1 MQRLNRNYIRR
12 YLIRCLPNAIT
23 LTAMCLGL
31 TALRFSYVREDI
43 KLSLLLLLIA
53 AICDGLDGKV
63 ARKLN
68 VQSAVGAQLDSLAD
82 FLNFCV
88 TPALIIYEWHLKDLY
103 FFGWGA
109 TLAFLCG
116 GAYRL
121 ARFNVMHA
129 GGVENVST
137 NFFVGVPTPAGAL
150 LSFLPMV
157 LMLEGYIQDK
167 SAIFTAFY
175 MVFVAGL
182 MVSYIKTP
190 STKLI
195 RIPKDRIKHALSML
209 VLVVVATVIAPLHM
223 YLITIISYIA
233 LIGFFFCYDDIYRKH
248 KKY

>member
-1 MQRLNRNYIRR
+1 MITKLIAGKR
-12 YLIRCLPNAIT
+12 YLLRYIPNAIT

-31 TALRFSYVREDI
+31 TALRFSYIREDI

-68 VQSAVGAQLDSLAD
+68 VQSEVGAQLDSLAD

-103 FFGWGA
+103 FFGWAA

-121 ARFNVMHA
+121 ARFNVMHVD
-129 GGVENVST
+129 GVEKVSS
-137 NFFVGVPTPAGAL
+137 NFFIGIPTPAGAL

-157 LMLEGYIQDK
+157 LMLEGFIQDK

-190 STKLI
+190 STKLV
-195 RIPKDRIKHALSML
+195 RIPRTKVTPLIALGIGL
-209 VLVVVATVIAPLHM
+209 TIATIIAPLEV
-223 YLITIISYIA
+223 YLVAIATYIG
-233 LIGFFFCYDDIYRKH
+233 LIAFFFCKDDIYRKH
-248 KKY
+248 HKK

>member
-1 MQRLNRNYIRR
+1 MPSRFTRNHLRR
-12 YLIRCLPNAIT
+12 YLIRCAPNAIT

-68 VQSAVGAQLDSLAD
+68 VQSGVGAQLDSLAD

-103 FFGWGA
+103 FFGWVA

-137 NFFVGVPTPAGAL
+137 NFFLGVPTPAGAL

-195 RIPKDRIKHALSML
+195 CIPRGRIKHALIGIALL
-209 VLVVVATVIAPLHM
+209 VLAVFIAPLHM

-248 KKY
+248 KK